1 MYLVYLDGLLFPIAP
16 QKITTTIK
24 GKNKTIDL
32 INESEVNT
40 IRGLKL
46 TDYAYDLRLP
56 NRNYPFAIYE
66 NGYQDSNVYL
76 DKLSSLKTSQKPFEM
91 LIIMTTTSNRGD
103 AFQEIS
109 ANVTLENYTI
119 YDDVAE
125 GIDKKVEAEFK
136 AYKPYGTTKVKV
148 KKKTK
153 NGKSKKYY
161 TKIKLTTKKKK
172 IVNEYT
178 TKVGDTLFLISKKV
192 YGKYTENNCKAIY
205 QKNKGKSAVK
215 TLVNSFTEGAIK
227 GDSSNTL
234 TKRAYTRMEFGA
246 GIKLVI
252 PQNKEG

>member
-1 MYLVYLDGLLFPIAP
+1 VYLVYLDGMLFPIAP
-16 QKITTTIK
+16 QRITTTIK

-32 INESEVNT
+32 INEEEVNS

-46 TDYAYDLRLP
+46 VDYAFDLRLP

-66 NGYQDSNVYL
+66 NGYQNSTAYL
-76 DKLSSLKTSQKPFEM
+76 DKLAELKESKKPFEM
-91 LIIMTTTSNRGD
+91 LIILTTSNTRDG

-109 ANVTLENYTI
+109 DNVTLENYTI
-119 YDDVAE
+119 YDDVSE
-125 GIDKKVEAEFK
+125 GIDKKVDAEFK
-136 AYKPYGTTKVKV
+136 AYKTYGTTKVKV
-148 KKKTK
+148 KKKKK
-153 NGKSKKYY
+153 NGKTKKVY

-172 IVNEYT
+172 IVNQYT
-178 TKVGDTLFLISKKV
+178 TNAGDTLFLISKKV

-205 QKNKGKSAVK
+205 QKNKNKSAVK
-215 TLVNSFTEGAIK
+215 SLVNAFTEGAIK

-246 GIKLVI
+246 GVKLTI